1 MSPASRPGVRD
12 VLAGLSPIRVVRE
25 LRDEFDPVILVLAAG
40 DLISNFGFALVFPFL
55 SLYLTSALGAT
66 PFQAGLLLGVYAVC
80 RVVSNSVGGWL
91 ADRVGRRSVM
101 VGSVVGTTIF
111 LVAMSQASRV
121 EVTGLLLIGLGLFD
135 PAFVP
140 AARATVADVVPED
153 RRPRAYSLLAVAQNV
168 GWIAGPAIGAGLAA
182 IGYSVLFLVAAVAVG
197 AYAIL
202 LLRFVRETKPSAAD
216 GTRTRQRATGFS
228 GGELPYVRAS
238 DVAARADAAA
248 EARNNVR
255 VFAAFITLVFVLHVA
270 EAQWFTTLPVYG
282 VETLGLT
289 AIDWGVLFA
298 FNGVLIVGL
307 QLPLTRVM
315 ERHATLNVVAIGAIL
330 TAVAYGLVLLI
341 PGPAQSLLFLAGVMV
356 LITFGEIIFLPM
368 LPNFASSLAPR
379 AERGRYQGTLEA
391 SVAAGAVLG
400 PPLGGYILQSG
411 LGNLL
416 WIGSA
421 LVCVGCAA
429 GFWILGVG
437 ADRLE
442 VEPSTSGGATA

>member
-1 MSPASRPGVRD
+1 MSPESRRD
-12 VLAGLSPIRVVRE
+12 IGGSLAGLAPIRVLRE

-66 PFQAGLLLGVYAVC
+66 PFQAGLLLGAYAVC
-80 RVVSNSVGGWL
+80 RVISNSLGGWL
-91 ADRVGRRSVM
+91 ADRVGRRPVM

-111 LVAMSQASRV
+111 LAAMSQASSV

-153 RRPRAYSLLAVAQNV
+153 RRPRAFSLLAVAQNV
-168 GWIAGPAIGAGLAA
+168 GWIAGPAIGAGLAS
-182 IGYSVLFLVAAVAVG
+182 IGYSVLFMVAAVAVG

-202 LLRFVRETKPSAAD
+202 LLRFVRETKPSRAD
-216 GTRTRQRATGFS
+216 GARARPRATGFS
-228 GGELPYVRAS
+228 GGEFPYVRAS
-238 DVAARADAAA
+238 DVKARMD
-248 EARNNVR
+248 EASEMRSNAR
-255 VFAAFITLVFVLHVA
+255 IFATFIALVFVLHVA

-282 VETLGLT
+282 VEALGLT

-298 FNGVLIVGL
+298 LNGVLIVGL

-315 ERHATLNVVAIGAIL
+315 ERHPTLNVIAIGAVL
-330 TAVAYGLVLLI
+330 TAVAYGLVLVI
-341 PGPAQSLLFLAGVMV
+341 PGPAQSLLYLGAIMV

-368 LPNFASSLAPR
+368 LPNFASSLAPL
-379 AERGRYQGTLEA
+379 AARGRYQGTLEA
-391 SVAAGAVLG
+391 AVAAGAVLG
-400 PPLGGYILQSG
+400 PPLGGYVLQSG
-411 LGNLL
+411 LGSLL

-421 LVCVGCAA
+421 LVCLGCAV
-429 GFWILGVG
+429 GFWILNLGF
-437 ADRLE
+437 DRR
-442 VEPSTSGGATA
+442 EPSTGSSVPA

>member
-1 MSPASRPGVRD
+1 MRSAPPRD
-12 VLAGLSPIRVVRE
+12 VREFLSGLSPIRVVRE

-66 PFQAGLLLGVYAVC
+66 PFQAGLLLGAYAVC

-111 LVAMSQASRV
+111 VAAMSQASSV

-140 AARATVADVVPED
+140 AARATVADVVPEA

-168 GWIAGPAIGAGLAA
+168 GWIAGPAIGAGLAS
-182 IGYSVLFLVAAVAVG
+182 IGYSILFLVAAVAVG

-202 LLRFVRETKPSAAD
+202 LLRFVRETKPSTAD
-216 GTRTRQRATGFS
+216 GSRTRQRATGFS
-228 GGELPYVRAS
+228 GGELPYGRAS
-238 DVAARADAAA
+238 DVGARIDDAS
-248 EARNNVR
+248 EPRSNVR
-255 VFAAFITLVFVLHVA
+255 IFAAFIALVFVIHIA

-282 VETLGLT
+282 VEALGLT

-298 FNGVLIVGL
+298 LNGVLIVGL

-315 ERHATLNVVAIGAIL
+315 ERHSTLNVIGIGAVL
-330 TAVAYGLVLLI
+330 TAVAYGLVLVI
-341 PGPAQSLLFLAGVMV
+341 PGPAQSLLFLAAVMV

-379 AERGRYQGTLEA
+379 AARGRYQGTLEA
-391 SVAAGAVLG
+391 AVAAGAVLG
-400 PPLGGYILQSG
+400 PPLGGFILQSG
-411 LGNLL
+411 FGSLL

-421 LVCVGCAA
+421 LVCLGCAA
-429 GFWILGVG
+429 GFWILGLGV
-437 ADRLE
+437 DRLE
-442 VEPSTSGGATA
+442 TEPSTGGGAAA